1 MDELRIRITFT
12 LGRSAATGDCQ
23 HKSQRYR
30 YETFRT
36 IIKRKVQKERRTTK
50 TNTIYAYKKIRLNQS
65 LSELIQPILVAS

>member
-12 LGRSAATGDCQ
+12 LGRSAATGDYQ

-50 TNTIYAYKKIRLNQS
+50 QIQFTLIKELVKSA
-65 LSELIQPILVAS
+65 LSCQFNHS